1 MAHTASPRG
10 STLQAAIVIIS
21 VLTLVAAGM
30 IRRSTTEL
38 EAAGA
43 RRGYDVALS
52 CADGARELLV
62 SQFRTYGVVLTSL
75 QLDETVADRRYASG
89 HYDHFGVR
97 TVTPVDPGLIGGTSD
112 NAMDVANRSARI
124 QVGGAAYRISVVC
137 SDSRESNRQSEI
149 EFVVR
154 FGM

>member
-1 MAHTASPRG
+1 MANRTRRG
-10 STLQAAIVIIS
+10 STLVVTVVIIA
-21 VLTLVAAGM
+21 VLTIVAIGM

-52 CADGARELLV
+52 CADGARELLL
-62 SQFRTYGVVLTSL
+62 SQFRTYGVVLTTL
-75 QLDETVADRRYASG
+75 QLDETVGNRRYASG
-89 HYDHFGVR
+89 HFDRFGLR
-97 TVTPVDPGLIGGTSD
+97 TVVPVDPGLVGGATD
-112 NAMDVANRSARI
+112 NAMDLANRSARLPI
-124 QVGGAAYRISVVC
+124 GGAAYRVTVVC
-137 SDSRESNRQSEI
+137 SDSSESNRQSEV